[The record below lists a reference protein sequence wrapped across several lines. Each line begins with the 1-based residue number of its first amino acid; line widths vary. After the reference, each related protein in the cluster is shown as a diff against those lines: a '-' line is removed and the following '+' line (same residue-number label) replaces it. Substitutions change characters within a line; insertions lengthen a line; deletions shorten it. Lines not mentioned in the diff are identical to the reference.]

1 MTRSLEAVTRH
12 FLQCSASQRG
22 TNEHDTLLGLRL
34 IGDENNMPLIPR
46 TRRRREMTLVAG
58 VRRRIQ
64 RLGPYQS
71 MVLLAIPVAVVEPL
85 KFVSLFVAGKGH
97 WLTGTGMIV
106 AAYAVSLLIV
116 ERLFRIVRPKLTT
129 LAWFAR
135 LWASYVALRNRVVP
149 WWSCSTE
156 ANETG
161 RN

>member
-1 MTRSLEAVTRH
+1 
-12 FLQCSASQRG
+12 
-22 TNEHDTLLGLRL
+22 
-34 IGDENNMPLIPR
+34 
-46 TRRRREMTLVAG
+46 
-58 VRRRIQ
+58 
-64 RLGPYQS
+64 

-135 LWASYVALRNRVVP
+135 LWASHVALRNRVVP